1 MSDSPASTEQN
12 RSPDSA
18 ESSPLLP
25 SSDPKDTANAADITA
40 DSMAGASKELNPDS
54 PTAAAAAAEGAL
66 TALEA
71 SGGNNPKDD
80 SIMSLLY
87 SFAKKVVTVGIIYF
101 VGYMGWSVAWLIT
114 PVILSVARESWRKK
128 SDTRR
133 TVAKASALANDKDVI
148 LARLHDLPAWVFFPD
163 VERCEWLNKILKQ
176 VWPNANFYAKNLIKE
191 SIEPNIQ
198 QAMAGYKLNGFK
210 FDRMILGTIPPRIGG
225 VKVYD
230 KNVSRNEIIMDLD
243 LFYAGDCDIS
253 FALSGLRGGIKDFQI
268 HGTVR
273 VIMKPL
279 ISQMP
284 LIGGLQI
291 FFLNNP
297 NIDFNLVGVVDLLDM
312 PGLSDILRKIIV
324 DQVAAIMVLPNKLP
338 IVLSDG
344 VPALS
349 LKMPEPEG
357 VLRIHVVEAKDLMKK
372 DISMLGK
379 GKSDPYAIISVGAQQ
394 FRTQTIDNTVN
405 PKWDYWCEAEV
416 NAILRQE
423 IELNLW
429 DWDPGFPGVQNDD
442 FLGRATVE
450 ISSVTKNGEIDTWL
464 TLEQAKHGL
473 VHLRMTW
480 FRLSSNKADL
490 RTALEETQHL
500 RVTSMS
506 TALLTVF
513 IDSAKNLPQARQQSQ
528 PDPYLVLSVGKK
540 TEQTSVQMR
549 TDAPVWEQGFTFLV
563 GNPDN
568 DTFQLK
574 VIDQKTG
581 NTIGTLTYILS
592 ALMEK
597 KNLEIMSQPF
607 QLQKS
612 GPESKILMSLS
623 LRILKR
629 HQEVEVDGQTGDK
642 SPSSETDSGLT
653 RSSSVRAPSLSQSAS
668 QQATSVEA
676 AATESGLSHQ
686 ASIRKQESRKSNT
699 SAIVDQMLIQEEPF
713 AVSTVNA
720 VLMSTPPR
728 SPNLSDG
735 GTELLRRSPSTT
747 SSAGSAGLG
756 RIQLT
761 TAYSVQRQRLIVI
774 VHKINNIP
782 LKDPNNIP
790 DPYVKLYLLPG
801 RSKESKRKTNVVKDN
816 CDPVFDTTFEYIIS
830 NAELVNSELEVTVCT
845 QKGFFGSPVIGMQK
859 LSLND
864 PEISSGQGIRAWYDL
879 LPESKFE

>member
-1 MSDSPASTEQN
+1 MT
-12 RSPDSA
+12 
-18 ESSPLLP
+18 
-25 SSDPKDTANAADITA
+25 
-40 DSMAGASKELNPDS
+40 GASKELNPEKPS
-54 PTAAAAAAEGAL
+54 PVESEGQG
-66 TALEA
+66 T
-71 SGGNNPKDD
+71 SPKND
-80 SIMSLLY
+80 SIVSLLY

-114 PVILSVARESWRKK
+114 PVILSVARESWRKTN
-128 SDTRR
+128 DTRR
-133 TVAKASALANDKDVI
+133 AVAKASALANDKDVI

-163 VERCEWLNKILKQ
+163 VERCEWLNRILKQ

-324 DQVAAIMVLPNKLP
+324 EQVAAIMVLPNKLP

-405 PKWDYWCEAEV
+405 PKWDYWCEACIDV
-416 NAILRQE
+416 THQTLIGIKLF
-423 IELNLW
+423 
-429 DWDPGFPGVQNDD
+429 DWDRTGDHDP
-442 FLGRATVE
+442 LGRATVE

-480 FRLSSNKADL
+480 FKLSSDKSDL
-490 RTALEETQHL
+490 RSALEETQHL

-540 TEQTSVQMR
+540 NEQTSVQMR

-568 DTFQLK
+568 DTLQLK
-574 VIDQKTG
+574 VLDQKTG
-581 NTIGTLTYILS
+581 STIGSLTYILS

-612 GPESKILMSLS
+612 GPESKLIMSLS
-623 LRILKR
+623 LRVLKR
-629 HQEVEVDGQTGDK
+629 YREEDALQQQQSTDGAGSNETGAQLAHQG
-642 SPSSETDSGLT
+642 
-653 RSSSVRAPSLSQSAS
+653 
-668 QQATSVEA
+668 
-676 AATESGLSHQ
+676 
-686 ASIRKQESRKSNT
+686 SIRKQDSNRKSAT
-699 SAIVDQMLIQEEPF
+699 SALLEQMSIKEEPF
-713 AVSTVNA
+713 VVSTLNTVMMA
-720 VLMSTPPR
+720 TPPR

-761 TAYSVQRQRLIVI
+761 VAYSVQRQRLLVI

-782 LKDPNNIP
+782 LKDPSNIP

-859 LSLND
+859 LFLND
-864 PEISSGQGIRAWYDL
+864 PDISSGQGIKAWYDL

>member
-1 MSDSPASTEQN
+1 MSDTTSGISDTGEI
-12 RSPDSA
+12 
-18 ESSPLLP
+18 P
-25 SSDPKDTANAADITA
+25 SSSFPSSSEDDKLLGETGAANDVVDEMT
-40 DSMAGASKELNPDS
+40 GASKEQNPEKEENAQLQGTTGDNV
-54 PTAAAAAAEGAL
+54 G
-66 TALEA
+66 
-71 SGGNNPKDD
+71 
-80 SIMSLLY
+80 SLLY

-114 PVILSVARESWRKK
+114 PVLLSVAREQWRNKNE
-128 SDTRR
+128 TRR
-133 TVAKASALANDKDVI
+133 NVAKASALASDKEVI
-148 LARLHDLPAWVFFPD
+148 LARLGDLPAWVFFPD
-163 VERCEWLNKILKQ
+163 VERCEWLNRILKQ
-176 VWPNANFYAKNLIKE
+176 VWPNANFFAKNLIKE

-198 QAMAGYKLNGFK
+198 QALAGYKLNGFK

-225 VKVYD
+225 VKVYE

-243 LFYAGDCDIS
+243 LFYAGDCDINFS
-253 FALSGLRGGIKDFQI
+253 LSGLRGGIKDFQI

-284 LIGGLQI
+284 LVGGLQI

-324 DQVAAIMVLPNKLP
+324 EQVAAIMVLPNKLP
-338 IVLSDG
+338 IILNDG

-372 DISMLGK
+372 DISVLGK
-379 GKSDPYAIISVGAQQ
+379 GKSDPYAIVSVGAQQ

-416 NAILRQE
+416 NATLGQE

-442 FLGRATVE
+442 YLGRATVE

-473 VHLRMTW
+473 VHLRLTW
-480 FRLSSNKADL
+480 FRLSADKNDLKA
-490 RTALEETQHL
+490 ALEETQLL

-568 DTFQLK
+568 DTLQLK
-574 VIDQKTG
+574 VVDQKTG
-581 NTIGTLTYILS
+581 NTLGSLVYILS

-597 KNLEIMSQPF
+597 KNLELMSQPF

-612 GPESKILMSLS
+612 GPETKIIMSLS
-623 LRILKR
+623 LRVLKR
-629 HQEVEVDGQTGDK
+629 SRDSVDDATSDKTSTSEGYGGD
-642 SPSSETDSGLT
+642 STLS
-653 RSSSVRAPSLSQSAS
+653 RSSSIRAAPSPPAADSTTSEQVVAS
-668 QQATSVEA
+668 
-676 AATESGLSHQ
+676 
-686 ASIRKQESRKSNT
+686 SIKRQESRKSTT
-699 SAIVDQMLIQEEPF
+699 SGITDQMTIQEEPF
-713 AVSTVNA
+713 VVSTLNTVMMA
-720 VLMSTPPR
+720 TPPR
-728 SPNLSDG
+728 SPNLSENG
-735 GTELLRRSPSTT
+735 SELLRRSPSTT

-761 TAYSVQRQRLIVI
+761 IAFSVQRQRLLVI
-774 VHKINNIP
+774 VHKISNIP
-782 LKDPNNIP
+782 QKDPSNIP

-816 CDPVFDTTFEYIIS
+816 CDPVFDATFEYIIS

-859 LSLND
+859 LILSD
-864 PEISSGQGIRAWYDL
+864 PDIATAQGVKAWYDL

>member
-1 MSDSPASTEQN
+1 MSDTTSGISDAGEF
-12 RSPDSA
+12 
-18 ESSPLLP
+18 P
-25 SSDPKDTANAADITA
+25 SSSSSSIPATSSEDDRLLGETGAANVAVDEMT
-40 DSMAGASKELNPDS
+40 GASKEQNPEKVENAQLQSTGDNV
-54 PTAAAAAAEGAL
+54 G
-66 TALEA
+66 
-71 SGGNNPKDD
+71 
-80 SIMSLLY
+80 SLLY

-114 PVILSVARESWRKK
+114 PVILSVAREQWRSKNE
-128 SDTRR
+128 TRR
-133 TVAKASALANDKDVI
+133 NVAKASAMASDKEVI
-148 LARLHDLPAWVFFPD
+148 LARLGDLPAWVFFPD

-176 VWPNANFYAKNLIKE
+176 VWPNANFFAKNLIKE

-198 QAMAGYKLNGFK
+198 QALAGYKLNGFK

-225 VKVYD
+225 VKVYE

-243 LFYAGDCDIS
+243 LFYAGDCDINFS
-253 FALSGLRGGIKDFQI
+253 LSGLRGGIKDFQI

-284 LIGGLQI
+284 LVGGLQI

-324 DQVAAIMVLPNKLP
+324 EQVAAIMVLPNKLP
-338 IVLSDG
+338 IILNDG

-372 DISMLGK
+372 DISVLGK
-379 GKSDPYAIISVGAQQ
+379 GKSDPYAIVSVGAQQ

-405 PKWDYWCEAEV
+405 PKWDYWCEAFIHAESGQQLQIV
-416 NAILRQE
+416 LNDKDAGGDD
-423 IELNLW
+423 EL
-429 DWDPGFPGVQNDD
+429 
-442 FLGRATVE
+442 LGRATVE

-473 VHLRMTW
+473 VHLRLTW
-480 FRLSSNKADL
+480 FRLSADKNDLKA
-490 RTALEETQHL
+490 ALEETQLL

-568 DTFQLK
+568 DTLQLK

-581 NTIGTLTYILS
+581 NTLGTLIYILS
-592 ALMEK
+592 GLMEK
-597 KNLEIMSQPF
+597 KNLELMSQPF

-612 GPESKILMSLS
+612 GPETKIVMSLS
-623 LRILKR
+623 LRVLKR
-629 HQEVEVDGQTGDK
+629 SRDTVDDVTSDKTSTSEGYGGD
-642 SPSSETDSGLT
+642 STLS
-653 RSSSVRAPSLSQSAS
+653 RSSSIRSAPAPVADSATLE
-668 QQATSVEA
+668 QAVATS
-676 AATESGLSHQ
+676 
-686 ASIRKQESRKSNT
+686 IKRQESRKST
-699 SAIVDQMLIQEEPF
+699 ASGITDQMTIHEEPF
-713 AVSTVNA
+713 VVSTLNTVMMA
-720 VLMSTPPR
+720 TPPR
-728 SPNLSDG
+728 SPNLSENG
-735 GTELLRRSPSTT
+735 SELLRRSPSTT

-761 TAYSVQRQRLIVI
+761 IAFSVQRQRLLVI
-774 VHKINNIP
+774 VHKISNIP
-782 LKDPNNIP
+782 QKDPSNIP

-801 RSKESKRKTNVVKDN
+801 RSKDSKRKTNVVKDN
-816 CDPVFDTTFEYIIS
+816 CDPVFDATFEYIIS

-859 LSLND
+859 LTLSD
-864 PEISSGQGIRAWYDL
+864 PDIATAQGVKAWYDL

>member
-1 MSDSPASTEQN
+1 MSDSPADQHQG
-12 RSPDSA
+12 
-18 ESSPLLP
+18 
-25 SSDPKDTANAADITA
+25 A
-40 DSMAGASKELNPDS
+40 DSPASSEVDSLLEPQPNEATIMAGASKELS
-54 PTAAAAAAEGAL
+54 PEKQSVPPESSEVAKT
-66 TALEA
+66 
-71 SGGNNPKDD
+71 KDD
-80 SIMSLLY
+80 SIMTLLY

-114 PVILSVARESWRKK
+114 PVILSVARESWRKTN
-128 SDTRR
+128 DTRR
-133 TVAKASALANDKDVI
+133 SVAKASALANDKDVI

-163 VERCEWLNKILKQ
+163 VERCEWLNRILKQ
-176 VWPNANFYAKNLIKE
+176 VWPNANFYAKILIKE

-198 QAMAGYKLNGFK
+198 QALAGYKLNGFK

-324 DQVAAIMVLPNKLP
+324 EQVAAIMVLPNKLP

-405 PKWDYWCEAEV
+405 PKWDYWCEAFIHAESGQTLQV
-416 NAILRQE
+416 VINDEDAGE
-423 IELNLW
+423 DEL
-429 DWDPGFPGVQNDD
+429 
-442 FLGRATVE
+442 LGRATVE

-480 FRLSSNKADL
+480 FKLSSEKADL
-490 RTALEETQHL
+490 RQALEETQHL

-540 TEQTSVQMR
+540 NEQTSVQMR

-568 DTFQLK
+568 DTLQLK

-581 NTIGTLTYILS
+581 NTIGSLTYILS

-612 GPESKILMSLS
+612 GPETKIIMSLS
-623 LRILKR
+623 LRVLKR
-629 HQEVEVDGQTGDK
+629 YREQDAVVTTPDK
-642 SPSSETDSGLT
+642 GPASEADSVLSRTSSIRTSTSHG
-653 RSSSVRAPSLSQSAS
+653 SQSAAGL
-668 QQATSVEA
+668 QQQQQQQQSTIDSSAAEA
-676 AATESGLSHQ
+676 AALSHQ
-686 ASIRKQESRKSNT
+686 GSIRKQDSRKSTT
-699 SAIVDQMLIQEEPF
+699 SAIMEQMSIQEEPF
-713 AVSTVNA
+713 VVSTLNTVMMA
-720 VLMSTPPR
+720 TPPR

-747 SSAGSAGLG
+747 SSSGSAGLG
-756 RIQLT
+756 RIQMT
-761 TAYSVQRQRLIVI
+761 VAYSVQRQRLLVI

-845 QKGFFGSPVIGMQK
+845 QKGFFGSPQK
-859 LSLND
+859 LSLSD
-864 PEISSGQGIRAWYDL
+864 PDISSGQGIRAWYDL

>member
-1 MSDSPASTEQN
+1 
-12 RSPDSA
+12 
-18 ESSPLLP
+18 
-25 SSDPKDTANAADITA
+25 
-40 DSMAGASKELNPDS
+40 MAGASKEQS
-54 PTAAAAAAEGAL
+54 
-66 TALEA
+66 LEKVELEKA
-71 SGGNNPKDD
+71 PPSTDHD
-80 SIMSLLY
+80 SIVSMLY
-87 SFAKKVVTVGIIYF
+87 SFTKKVVTVGIIYC

-114 PVILSVARESWRKK
+114 PVILSVARDQWRKK
-128 SDTRR
+128 NETRR
-133 TVAKASALANDKDVI
+133 NVAKASALASDKDVI
-148 LARLHDLPAWVFFPD
+148 LARLGDLPAWVFFPD
-163 VERCEWLNKILKQ
+163 VERCEWLNRILKQ
-176 VWPNANFYAKNLIKE
+176 VWPNANFYAKGLIKD

-198 QAMAGYKLNGFK
+198 QALAGYKLNGFK

-243 LFYAGDCDIS
+243 LFYAGDCDINFS
-253 FALSGLRGGIKDFQI
+253 LSGLRGGIKDFQI

-297 NIDFNLVGVVDLLDM
+297 HIDFNLVGVVDLLDM

-324 DQVAAIMVLPNKLP
+324 EQVAAIMVLPNKLP
-338 IVLSDG
+338 IILNDG
-344 VPALS
+344 VPALT

-372 DISMLGK
+372 DIGVLGK

-416 NAILRQE
+416 NATIGQE
-423 IELNLW
+423 IEFNLW

-480 FRLSSNKADL
+480 FALSTDRNALKA
-490 RTALEETQHL
+490 ALEETQQL

-540 TEQTSVQMR
+540 TEQTTPQMR

-563 GNPDN
+563 NNPDN
-568 DTFQLK
+568 DTLQLK
-574 VIDQKTG
+574 IVDQKTG
-581 NTIGTLTYILS
+581 SSLGTLTYILS
-592 ALMEK
+592 ALLGKPNME
-597 KNLEIMSQPF
+597 LMSQPF
-607 QLQKS
+607 QLLKS

-629 HQEVEVDGQTGDK
+629 SSDK
-642 SPSSETDSGLT
+642 LDDAVSDKTSASEGYGGNSSLS
-653 RSSSVRAPSLSQSAS
+653 RSSSVRTAPTVVPDSTTTDSNASAS
-668 QQATSVEA
+668 
-676 AATESGLSHQ
+676 LK
-686 ASIRKQESRKSNT
+686 KQESRISG
-699 SAIVDQMLIQEEPF
+699 IIDQMSVQDEPF
-713 AVSTVNA
+713 FVSTLNTVMMA
-720 VLMSTPPR
+720 TPPR
-728 SPNLSDG
+728 SPNLSENG
-735 GTELLRRSPSTT
+735 NELLRRSPSTT

-761 TAYSVQRQRLIVI
+761 IAYSVQRQRLLVI
-774 VHKINNIP
+774 IHKINHIP
-782 LKDPNNIP
+782 LKDPSNIP

-801 RSKESKRKTNVVKDN
+801 RTKESKRKTNVVKDN
-816 CDPVFDTTFEYIIS
+816 CDPVFDATFEYIIS
-830 NAELVNSELEVTVCT
+830 NAELVNSELEITVCT

-859 LSLND
+859 IALSD
-864 PEISSGQGIRAWYDL
+864 PDISSSHGLKTWYDL

>member
-1 MSDSPASTEQN
+1 
-12 RSPDSA
+12 
-18 ESSPLLP
+18 
-25 SSDPKDTANAADITA
+25 
-40 DSMAGASKELNPDS
+40 MAGASKELKADTQAS
-54 PTAAAAAAEGAL
+54 DDASSL
-66 TALEA
+66 T
-71 SGGNNPKDD
+71 PKTKDD

-101 VGYMGWSVAWLIT
+101 VGYMGWSVAWLVT
-114 PVILSVARESWRKK
+114 PVILSVARESWRKTN
-128 SDTRR
+128 DTRR
-133 TVAKASALANDKDVI
+133 SVAKASAMANDKDVI

-163 VERCEWLNKILKQ
+163 IERCEWLNKILKQ

-284 LIGGLQI
+284 LVGGLQI

-324 DQVAAIMVLPNKLP
+324 EQVAAIMVLPNKLP

-405 PKWDYWCEAEV
+405 PKWDYWCEAFIHAESGQTLQV
-416 NAILRQE
+416 VINDEDAGE
-423 IELNLW
+423 DEL
-429 DWDPGFPGVQNDD
+429 
-442 FLGRATVE
+442 LGRATVE

-464 TLEQAKHGL
+464 TLEQAKHGM

-480 FRLSSNKADL
+480 FKLSSNKSDL
-490 RTALEETQHL
+490 RSALEETQHL

-528 PDPYLVLSVGKK
+528 PDPYLVLAVGKK

-568 DTFQLK
+568 DTLQLK

-581 NTIGTLTYILS
+581 NTIGTLIYILS

-612 GPESKILMSLS
+612 GAESKILMSLS

-629 HQEVEVDGQTGDK
+629 YQELEVEPTPEKGSRTEGDAV
-642 SPSSETDSGLT
+642 LT
-653 RSSSVRAPSLSQSAS
+653 RSSSVRAPSLSQSSS

-676 AATESGLSHQ
+676 TTPEGLAHQ
-686 ASIRKQESRKSNT
+686 GSIRKQDSRKSTT
-699 SAIVDQMLIQEEPF
+699 SAILDQMSVHQEEPF
-713 AVSTVNA
+713 VVSTLNTVMMA
-720 VLMSTPPR
+720 TPPR

-761 TAYSVQRQRLIVI
+761 VSYSVQRQRLLVI

-782 LKDPNNIP
+782 LKDPSNIP

-801 RSKESKRKTNVVKDN
+801 RTKESKRKTNVVKDN
-816 CDPVFDTTFEYIIS
+816 CDPVFDATFEYIIS
-830 NAELVNSELEVTVCT
+830 NAELVNSELEITVCT

-859 LSLND
+859 LTLND
-864 PEISSGQGIRAWYDL
+864 LEIASGQGVRAWYDL

>member
-1 MSDSPASTEQN
+1 MIIFKLLRISIVGFNASLDSDLASTSSDIGGSTVAAVPPSESDNLLDDAN
-12 RSPDSA
+12 RSSNSA
-18 ESSPLLP
+18 E
-25 SSDPKDTANAADITA
+25 
-40 DSMAGASKELNPDS
+40 MAGASKEQS
-54 PTAAAAAAEGAL
+54 
-66 TALEA
+66 LEKVELEKA
-71 SGGNNPKDD
+71 PPSTDHD
-80 SIMSLLY
+80 SIVSMLY
-87 SFAKKVVTVGIIYF
+87 SFTKKVVTVGIIYC

-114 PVILSVARESWRKK
+114 PVILSVARDQWRKK
-128 SDTRR
+128 NETRR
-133 TVAKASALANDKDVI
+133 NVAKASALASDKDVI
-148 LARLHDLPAWVFFPD
+148 LARLGDLPAWVFFPD
-163 VERCEWLNKILKQ
+163 VERCEWLNRILKQ
-176 VWPNANFYAKNLIKE
+176 VWPNANFYAKGLIKD

-198 QAMAGYKLNGFK
+198 QALAGYKLNGFK

-243 LFYAGDCDIS
+243 LFYAGDCDINFS
-253 FALSGLRGGIKDFQI
+253 LSGLRGGIKDFQI

-297 NIDFNLVGVVDLLDM
+297 HIDFNLVGVVDLLDM

-324 DQVAAIMVLPNKLP
+324 EQVAAIMVLPNKLP
-338 IVLSDG
+338 IILNDG
-344 VPALS
+344 VPALT

-372 DISMLGK
+372 DIGVLGK

-405 PKWDYWCEAEV
+405 PKWDYWCEAFIYAESGQQMQIV
-416 NAILRQE
+416 LNDKDAGDD
-423 IELNLW
+423 EL
-429 DWDPGFPGVQNDD
+429 
-442 FLGRATVE
+442 LGRATVE

-480 FRLSSNKADL
+480 FALSTDRNALKA
-490 RTALEETQHL
+490 ALEETQQL

-540 TEQTSVQMR
+540 TEQTTPQMR

-563 GNPDN
+563 NNPDN
-568 DTFQLK
+568 DTLQLK
-574 VIDQKTG
+574 IVDQKTG
-581 NTIGTLTYILS
+581 SSLGTLTYILS
-592 ALMEK
+592 ALLGKPNME
-597 KNLEIMSQPF
+597 LMSQPF
-607 QLQKS
+607 QLLKS

-629 HQEVEVDGQTGDK
+629 SSDK
-642 SPSSETDSGLT
+642 LDDAVSDKTSASEGYGGNSSLS
-653 RSSSVRAPSLSQSAS
+653 RSSSVRTAPTVVPDSTTTDSNASAS
-668 QQATSVEA
+668 
-676 AATESGLSHQ
+676 LK
-686 ASIRKQESRKSNT
+686 KQESRISG
-699 SAIVDQMLIQEEPF
+699 IIDQMSVQDEPF
-713 AVSTVNA
+713 FVSTLNTVMMA
-720 VLMSTPPR
+720 TPPR
-728 SPNLSDG
+728 SPNLSENG
-735 GTELLRRSPSTT
+735 NELLRRSPSTT

-761 TAYSVQRQRLIVI
+761 IAYSVQRQRLLVI
-774 VHKINNIP
+774 IHKINHIP
-782 LKDPNNIP
+782 LKDPSNIP

-801 RSKESKRKTNVVKDN
+801 RTKESKRKTNVVKDN
-816 CDPVFDTTFEYIIS
+816 CDPVFDATFEYIIS
-830 NAELVNSELEVTVCT
+830 NAELVNSELEITVCT

-859 LSLND
+859 IALSD
-864 PEISSGQGIRAWYDL
+864 PDISSSHGLKTWYDL

>member
-1 MSDSPASTEQN
+1 MT
-12 RSPDSA
+12 
-18 ESSPLLP
+18 
-25 SSDPKDTANAADITA
+25 
-40 DSMAGASKELNPDS
+40 GASKELSPEKQSAPPD
-54 PTAAAAAAEGAL
+54 
-66 TALEA
+66 A
-71 SGGNNPKDD
+71 SEVAKTKDD

-114 PVILSVARESWRKK
+114 PVILSVARESWRKTN
-128 SDTRR
+128 DTRR
-133 TVAKASALANDKDVI
+133 SVAKASALANDKDVI

-198 QAMAGYKLNGFK
+198 QAMAAYKLNGFK

-324 DQVAAIMVLPNKLP
+324 EQVAAIMVLPNKLP

-372 DISMLGK
+372 DISVLGK

-405 PKWDYWCEAEV
+405 PKWDYWCEACV
-416 NAILRQE
+416 DVTHQTLIGIKLF
-423 IELNLW
+423 
-429 DWDPGFPGVQNDD
+429 DWDRTGDHDP
-442 FLGRATVE
+442 LGRATVE

-480 FRLSSNKADL
+480 FKLSSDKADL
-490 RTALEETQHL
+490 KQALGETQHL

-540 TEQTSVQMR
+540 NEQTSVQMR

-568 DTFQLK
+568 DTLQLK

-581 NTIGTLTYILS
+581 NTIGMLTYILS

-612 GPESKILMSLS
+612 GPESKIVMSLS

-629 HQEVEVDGQTGDK
+629 YREQDAVATTPDK
-642 SPSSETDSGLT
+642 APSSEADS
-653 RSSSVRAPSLSQSAS
+653 VLSP
-668 QQATSVEA
+668 EA
-676 AATESGLSHQ
+676 AALSHQ
-686 ASIRKQESRKSNT
+686 GSIRKQDSRKSTT
-699 SAIVDQMLIQEEPF
+699 SAIMEQMSIQEEPF
-713 AVSTVNA
+713 VVSTLNTVMMA
-720 VLMSTPPR
+720 TPPR

-761 TAYSVQRQRLIVI
+761 VAFNVQRQRLLVI

-782 LKDPNNIP
+782 LKDPSNIP

-864 PEISSGQGIRAWYDL
+864 PDISSGPGIKAWYDL

>member
-1 MSDSPASTEQN
+1 DSPTE
-12 RSPDSA
+12 PI
-18 ESSPLLP
+18 P
-25 SSDPKDTANAADITA
+25 SSSSVDPAPADSEVDSLLSPA
-40 DSMAGASKELNPDS
+40 DSEASGSMAGASKELSPDKEAT
-54 PTAAAAAAEGAL
+54 PP
-66 TALEA
+66 EA
-71 SGGNNPKDD
+71 SEVAKTKDD

-114 PVILSVARESWRKK
+114 PVILSVARESWRKTN
-128 SDTRR
+128 DTRR
-133 TVAKASALANDKDVI
+133 SVAKASALANDKEVI

-163 VERCEWLNKILKQ
+163 VERCEWLNRILKQ

-324 DQVAAIMVLPNKLP
+324 EQVAAIMVLPNKLP

-372 DISMLGK
+372 DISVLGK

-405 PKWDYWCEAEV
+405 PKWDYWCEAFIHAESGQTLQV
-416 NAILRQE
+416 VINDEDAGE
-423 IELNLW
+423 DEL
-429 DWDPGFPGVQNDD
+429 
-442 FLGRATVE
+442 LGRATVE

-480 FRLSSNKADL
+480 FKLSSDKSDL
-490 RTALEETQHL
+490 KLALEETQHL

-540 TEQTSVQMR
+540 NEQTSVQMR

-568 DTFQLK
+568 DTLQLK

-612 GPESKILMSLS
+612 GPESKLIMSLS
-623 LRILKR
+623 LRVLKR
-629 HQEVEVDGQTGDK
+629 YREEDAVATTPDK
-642 SPSSETDSGLT
+642 APPSEADSVLSRT
-653 RSSSVRAPSLSQSAS
+653 SSIRTSASHGSQSTGGA
-668 QQATSVEA
+668 QHPA
-676 AATESGLSHQ
+676 AGDANAAEMAALSHQ
-686 ASIRKQESRKSNT
+686 GSIRKQQQDARKSTT
-699 SAIVDQMLIQEEPF
+699 SAIMEQMSIQEEPF
-713 AVSTVNA
+713 VVSTLNTVMMA
-720 VLMSTPPR
+720 TPPR

-761 TAYSVQRQRLIVI
+761 VAFSVQRQRLLVI
-774 VHKINNIP
+774 VHKISNIP
-782 LKDPNNIP
+782 LKDPSNIP

-859 LSLND
+859 LTLND
-864 PEISSGQGIRAWYDL
+864 PDIASGQGIKAWYDL

>member
-405 PKWDYWCEAEV
+405 PKWDYWCEACV
-416 NAILRQE
+416 DVTHQTLIGIKLF
-423 IELNLW
+423 
-429 DWDPGFPGVQNDD
+429 DWDRTGDHDP
-442 FLGRATVE
+442 LGRATVE

>member
-1 MSDSPASTEQN
+1 MMSDSTTDQN
-12 RSPDSA
+12 RSS
-18 ESSPLLP
+18 ETEPLLDTVAA
-25 SSDPKDTANAADITA
+25 SDDTSTVVADQTLA
-40 DSMAGASKELNPDS
+40 TGDEQEDSMAGASKELK
-54 PTAAAAAAEGAL
+54 EGTQAGDDASSL
-66 TALEA
+66 TAKT
-71 SGGNNPKDD
+71 KDD

-101 VGYMGWSVAWLIT
+101 VGYMGWSVAWLVT
-114 PVILSVARESWRKK
+114 PVILSVARESWRKTN
-128 SDTRR
+128 DTRR
-133 TVAKASALANDKDVI
+133 SVAKASAMANDKDVI

-163 VERCEWLNKILKQ
+163 IERCEWLNKILKQ

-284 LIGGLQI
+284 LVGGLQI

-324 DQVAAIMVLPNKLP
+324 EQVAAIMVLPNKLP

-405 PKWDYWCEAEV
+405 PKWDYWCEAFIHAESGQTLQV
-416 NAILRQE
+416 VINDEDAGE
-423 IELNLW
+423 DEL
-429 DWDPGFPGVQNDD
+429 
-442 FLGRATVE
+442 LGRATVE

-464 TLEQAKHGL
+464 TLEQAKHGM

-480 FRLSSNKADL
+480 FKLSSSKSDL
-490 RTALEETQHL
+490 RSALEETQHL

-528 PDPYLVLSVGKK
+528 PDPYMILAVGKK

-568 DTFQLK
+568 DTLQLK

-581 NTIGTLTYILS
+581 NTIGTLIYILS

-612 GPESKILMSLS
+612 GAESKILMSLS

-629 HQEVEVDGQTGDK
+629 HQELEAEPTPEKGSRTEGDAV
-642 SPSSETDSGLT
+642 LT
-653 RSSSVRAPSLSQSAS
+653 RSSSVRAPSLSQSSS

-676 AATESGLSHQ
+676 TTPEGLAHQ
-686 ASIRKQESRKSNT
+686 GSIRKQDSRKSTT
-699 SAIVDQMLIQEEPF
+699 SAILDQMSVHQEEPF
-713 AVSTVNA
+713 VVSTLNTVMMA
-720 VLMSTPPR
+720 TPPR

-761 TAYSVQRQRLIVI
+761 VSYSVQRQRLLVI

-790 DPYVKLYLLPG
+790 DPYVKVYLLPG
-801 RSKESKRKTNVVKDN
+801 RTKESKRKTNVVKDN
-816 CDPVFDTTFEYIIS
+816 CDPVFDATFEYIIS
-830 NAELVNSELEVTVCT
+830 NAELVNSELEITVCT

-859 LSLND
+859 MTLND
-864 PEISSGQGIRAWYDL
+864 PEIASGQGVRAWYDL

>member
-1 MSDSPASTEQN
+1 MT
-12 RSPDSA
+12 
-18 ESSPLLP
+18 
-25 SSDPKDTANAADITA
+25 
-40 DSMAGASKELNPDS
+40 GASKEQNPEKVE
-54 PTAAAAAAEGAL
+54 AENTPIHSTG
-66 TALEA
+66 
-71 SGGNNPKDD
+71 DD
-80 SIMSLLY
+80 ISSLVY

-114 PVILSVARESWRKK
+114 PVILSVAREQWRTKNE
-128 SDTRR
+128 TRR
-133 TVAKASALANDKDVI
+133 NVAKASALANDKEVI
-148 LARLHDLPAWVFFPD
+148 LARLGDLPAWVFFPD

-176 VWPNANFYAKNLIKE
+176 VWPNANFFAKNLIKE

-198 QAMAGYKLNGFK
+198 QALAGYKLNGFK

-225 VKVYD
+225 VKVYE
-230 KNVSRNEIIMDLD
+230 KNVARNEIIMDLD
-243 LFYAGDCDIS
+243 LFYAGDCDINFS
-253 FALSGLRGGIKDFQI
+253 LSGLRGGIKDFQI

-284 LIGGLQI
+284 LVGGLQI

-324 DQVAAIMVLPNKLP
+324 EQVAAIMVLPNKLP
-338 IVLSDG
+338 IILNDG

-372 DISMLGK
+372 DISVLGK
-379 GKSDPYAIISVGAQQ
+379 GKSDPYAIVSVGAQQ

-416 NAILRQE
+416 NATLGQE

-442 FLGRATVE
+442 YLGRATVE

-473 VHLRMTW
+473 VHLRLTW
-480 FRLSSNKADL
+480 FTLSADKNDLKA
-490 RTALEETQHL
+490 ALEETQLL

-528 PDPYLVLSVGKK
+528 PDPYMILSVGKK
-540 TEQTSVQMR
+540 TEQTSIQMR

-568 DTFQLK
+568 DTLQLK
-574 VIDQKTG
+574 VVDQKTG
-581 NTIGTLTYILS
+581 NTLGTLMFILS
-592 ALMEK
+592 TLMEK
-597 KNLEIMSQPF
+597 KNLELMSQPF

-612 GPESKILMSLS
+612 GPETKIIMSLS

-629 HQEVEVDGQTGDK
+629 ASDVVDDAVSDK
-642 SPSSETDSGLT
+642 TSTSEGYGGESTLS
-653 RSSSVRAPSLSQSAS
+653 RSSSIRTAPATVAESTTSEPVVAS
-668 QQATSVEA
+668 
-676 AATESGLSHQ
+676 
-686 ASIRKQESRKSNT
+686 SIKKQESRKST
-699 SAIVDQMLIQEEPF
+699 SSGIVDQMSIQEEPF
-713 AVSTVNA
+713 VMSTLNTVMMA
-720 VLMSTPPR
+720 TPPR
-728 SPNLSDG
+728 SPNLSEN

-747 SSAGSAGLG
+747 SSVGSSGLG

-761 TAYSVQRQRLIVI
+761 VAFSVQRQRLLVI
-774 VHKINNIP
+774 IHKISNIP
-782 LKDPNNIP
+782 QKDPTNIP

-816 CDPVFDTTFEYIIS
+816 CDPVFDATFEYVIS
-830 NAELVNSELEVTVCT
+830 NAELISSELEITVCT

-859 LSLND
+859 LTLND
-864 PEISSGQGIRAWYDL
+864 PDIVSPQGVKAWYDL

>member
-1 MSDSPASTEQN
+1 MSDLASSSSDIGGSSVAAVPPSESDNLLNDAN
-12 RSPDSA
+12 RSNNSV
-18 ESSPLLP
+18 E
-25 SSDPKDTANAADITA
+25 
-40 DSMAGASKELNPDS
+40 MAGASKEQSLEKAELENASSSTDHDS
-54 PTAAAAAAEGAL
+54 VV
-66 TALEA
+66 
-71 SGGNNPKDD
+71 
-80 SIMSLLY
+80 SLLY
-87 SFAKKVVTVGIIYF
+87 SFAKKVVTVGIIYC

-114 PVILSVARESWRKK
+114 PVILSVARDQWRRKNEI
-128 SDTRR
+128 RR
-133 TVAKASALANDKDVI
+133 NVAKASALASDKDVI
-148 LARLHDLPAWVFFPD
+148 LARLGDLPAWVFFPD
-163 VERCEWLNKILKQ
+163 VERCEWLNRILKQ
-176 VWPNANFYAKNLIKE
+176 VWPNANFFAKNLIKD

-198 QAMAGYKLNGFK
+198 QALSGYKLNGFK

-243 LFYAGDCDIS
+243 LFYAGDCDINFS
-253 FALSGLRGGIKDFQI
+253 LSGLRGGIKDFQI

-297 NIDFNLVGVVDLLDM
+297 YIDFNLVGVVDLLDM

-324 DQVAAIMVLPNKLP
+324 EQVAAIMVLPNKLP
-338 IVLSDG
+338 IILNEG
-344 VPALS
+344 VPAVS

-372 DISMLGK
+372 DIGVLGK

-405 PKWDYWCEAEV
+405 PKWDYWCEAFIHAESGQQMQIV
-416 NAILRQE
+416 LNDKDAGDD
-423 IELNLW
+423 EL
-429 DWDPGFPGVQNDD
+429 
-442 FLGRATVE
+442 LGRATVE

-480 FRLSSNKADL
+480 FALSADKNDLKA
-490 RTALEETQHL
+490 AMEETQLL

-506 TALLTVF
+506 SALLTVF
-513 IDSAKNLPQARQQSQ
+513 VDSAKNLPQARQQSQ
-528 PDPYLVLSVGKK
+528 PDPYLILSVGKK
-540 TEQTSVQMR
+540 TEQTTPQMR

-563 GNPDN
+563 NNPDN
-568 DTFQLK
+568 DTLQLK
-574 VIDQKTG
+574 IVDQKTG
-581 NTIGTLTYILS
+581 NSLGTLTYILS
-592 ALMEK
+592 ALMAK
-597 KNLEIMSQPF
+597 PNLELMSQPF
-607 QLQKS
+607 QLLKS

-629 HQEVEVDGQTGDK
+629 SRDTPNDAVSDKTSASEGYGGD
-642 SPSSETDSGLT
+642 SSLS
-653 RSSSVRAPSLSQSAS
+653 RSSSVRAAPTVVADST
-668 QQATSVEA
+668 TSEPAV
-676 AATESGLSHQ
+676 SS
-686 ASIRKQESRKSNT
+686 SVKRQESRKST
-699 SAIVDQMLIQEEPF
+699 SSGIIDQMSVQDEPF
-713 AVSTVNA
+713 FVSTLNTVMMA
-720 VLMSTPPR
+720 TPPR
-728 SPNLSDG
+728 SPNLSENG
-735 GTELLRRSPSTT
+735 NELLRRSPSTT

-761 TAYSVQRQRLIVI
+761 IAYSIQRQRMLVI
-774 VHKINNIP
+774 IHKINNIP
-782 LKDPNNIP
+782 LKDPSNIP

-801 RSKESKRKTNVVKDN
+801 RTKESKRKTNVVKDN
-816 CDPVFDTTFEYIIS
+816 CDPVFDATFEYIIS
-830 NAELVNSELEVTVCT
+830 NAELVNSELEITVCT

-859 LSLND
+859 IALND
-864 PEISSGQGIRAWYDL
+864 SEISSSHGLKAWYDL

>member
-1 MSDSPASTEQN
+1 MSDLITGPGADTAGSSGDSVSYSESDNLLNDVNPGDN
-12 RSPDSA
+12 SA
-18 ESSPLLP
+18 E
-25 SSDPKDTANAADITA
+25 
-40 DSMAGASKELNPDS
+40 MAGASKEQTPEKAEIEK
-54 PTAAAAAAEGAL
+54 AAA
-66 TALEA
+66 
-71 SGGNNPKDD
+71 SD
-80 SIMSLLY
+80 SIGSLLY

-114 PVILSVARESWRKK
+114 PVILSVARDQWRTKTE
-128 SDTRR
+128 TRR
-133 TVAKASALANDKDVI
+133 NVAKASALANEKEVI
-148 LARLHDLPAWVFFPD
+148 LARLGDLPAWVFFPD
-163 VERCEWLNKILKQ
+163 VERCEWLNRVLKQ
-176 VWPNANFYAKNLIKE
+176 VWPNANFFAKNLIKE

-198 QAMAGYKLNGFK
+198 QALAGYKLNGFK

-243 LFYAGDCDIS
+243 LFYAGDCDINFS
-253 FALSGLRGGIKDFQI
+253 LSGLRGGIKDFQI

-284 LIGGLQI
+284 LVGGLQI

-324 DQVAAIMVLPNKLP
+324 EQVAAIMVLPNKLP
-338 IVLSDG
+338 IILNDS

-372 DISMLGK
+372 DIGVLGK
-379 GKSDPYAIISVGAQQ
+379 GKSDPYAIVSVGAQQ

-416 NAILRQE
+416 NATLGQE
-423 IELNLW
+423 IVLNLW
-429 DWDPGFPGVQNDD
+429 DWDPGLSGVQNDD
-442 FLGRATVE
+442 YLGRATVE

-473 VHLRMTW
+473 VHLRLTW
-480 FRLSSNKADL
+480 FALSAEKADL
-490 RTALEETQHL
+490 KAALDETQLL

-528 PDPYLVLSVGKK
+528 PDPYLILSVGKK
-540 TEQTSVQMR
+540 SEQTTPQMR

-568 DTFQLK
+568 DTLQLK
-574 VIDQKTG
+574 LIDQKTG
-581 NTIGTLTYILS
+581 NSLGTLIYLLS
-592 ALMEK
+592 ALMDK
-597 KNLEIMSQPF
+597 PNLEVMSQPF

-612 GPESKILMSLS
+612 GPESKIIMSLS

-629 HQEVEVDGQTGDK
+629 YRCDTPTTEAVSDK
-642 SPSSETDSGLT
+642 TPSSEGYGGDS
-653 RSSSVRAPSLSQSAS
+653 SLSRSNSIRTAPAVVADS
-668 QQATSVEA
+668 TTSEPVV
-676 AATESGLSHQ
+676 SS
-686 ASIRKQESRKSNT
+686 SIRKQESRKSA
-699 SAIVDQMLIQEEPF
+699 SSGIVDQMSIQEEPF
-713 AVSTVNA
+713 IISTLNTVMMA
-720 VLMSTPPR
+720 TPPR
-728 SPNLSDG
+728 SPNLSENG
-735 GTELLRRSPSTT
+735 NELLRRSPSTT

-756 RIQLT
+756 RIHLT
-761 TAYSVQRQRLIVI
+761 IAFSVQRQRLLVI
-774 VHKINNIP
+774 IHKINNIP
-782 LKDPNNIP
+782 LKDPSNIP

-801 RSKESKRKTNVVKDN
+801 RTKESKRKTNVVKDN
-816 CDPVFDTTFEYIIS
+816 CDPVFDATFDYVIS

-859 LSLND
+859 IALSD
-864 PEISSGQGIRAWYDL
+864 PEISSSQGMKAWYDL

>member
-1 MSDSPASTEQN
+1 MSDTTSGISDAGEYSNSSIPASEV
-12 RSPDSA
+12 DS
-18 ESSPLLP
+18 LLGETG
-25 SSDPKDTANAADITA
+25 STNNVEMT
-40 DSMAGASKELNPDS
+40 GASKEQNPEKVE
-54 PTAAAAAAEGAL
+54 AENTPIHSTG
-66 TALEA
+66 
-71 SGGNNPKDD
+71 DD
-80 SIMSLLY
+80 ISSLVY

-114 PVILSVARESWRKK
+114 PVILSVAREQWRTKNE
-128 SDTRR
+128 TRR
-133 TVAKASALANDKDVI
+133 NVAKASALANDKEVI
-148 LARLHDLPAWVFFPD
+148 LARLGDLPAWVFFPD

-176 VWPNANFYAKNLIKE
+176 VWPNANFFAKNLIKE

-198 QAMAGYKLNGFK
+198 QALAGYKLNGFK

-225 VKVYD
+225 VKVYE
-230 KNVSRNEIIMDLD
+230 KNVARNEIIMDLD
-243 LFYAGDCDIS
+243 LFYAGDCDINFS
-253 FALSGLRGGIKDFQI
+253 LSGLRGGIKDFQI

-284 LIGGLQI
+284 LVGGLQI

-324 DQVAAIMVLPNKLP
+324 EQVAAIMVLPNKLP
-338 IVLSDG
+338 IILNDG

-372 DISMLGK
+372 DISVLGK
-379 GKSDPYAIISVGAQQ
+379 GKSDPYAIVSVGAQQ

-405 PKWDYWCEAEV
+405 PKWDYWCEAFIHAESGQQLQFVV
-416 NAILRQE
+416 NDKDTGGDD
-423 IELNLW
+423 EL
-429 DWDPGFPGVQNDD
+429 
-442 FLGRATVE
+442 LGRATVE

-473 VHLRMTW
+473 VHLRLTW
-480 FRLSSNKADL
+480 FTLSADKNDLKA
-490 RTALEETQHL
+490 ALEETQLL

-528 PDPYLVLSVGKK
+528 PDPYMILSVGKK
-540 TEQTSVQMR
+540 TEQTSIQMR

-568 DTFQLK
+568 DTLQLK
-574 VIDQKTG
+574 VVDQKTG
-581 NTIGTLTYILS
+581 NTLGTLMFILS
-592 ALMEK
+592 TLMEK
-597 KNLEIMSQPF
+597 KNLELMSQPF

-612 GPESKILMSLS
+612 GPETKIIMSLS

-629 HQEVEVDGQTGDK
+629 ASDVVDDAVSDK
-642 SPSSETDSGLT
+642 TSTSEGYGGESTLS
-653 RSSSVRAPSLSQSAS
+653 RSSSIRTAPATVAESTTSEPVVAS
-668 QQATSVEA
+668 
-676 AATESGLSHQ
+676 
-686 ASIRKQESRKSNT
+686 SIKKQESRKST
-699 SAIVDQMLIQEEPF
+699 SSGIVDQMSIQEEPF
-713 AVSTVNA
+713 VMSTLNTVMMA
-720 VLMSTPPR
+720 TPPR
-728 SPNLSDG
+728 SPNLSEN

-747 SSAGSAGLG
+747 SSVGSSGLG

-761 TAYSVQRQRLIVI
+761 VAFSVQRQRLLVI
-774 VHKINNIP
+774 IHKISNIP
-782 LKDPNNIP
+782 QKDPTNIP

-816 CDPVFDTTFEYIIS
+816 CDPVFDATFEYVIS
-830 NAELVNSELEVTVCT
+830 NAELISSELEITVCT

-859 LSLND
+859 LTLND
-864 PEISSGQGIRAWYDL
+864 PDIVSPQGVKAWYDL

>member
-1 MSDSPASTEQN
+1 MSDLASTSSDIGGSTVAAVPPSESDNLLDDAN
-12 RSPDSA
+12 RSSNSA
-18 ESSPLLP
+18 E
-25 SSDPKDTANAADITA
+25 
-40 DSMAGASKELNPDS
+40 MAGASKEQS
-54 PTAAAAAAEGAL
+54 
-66 TALEA
+66 LEKVELEKA
-71 SGGNNPKDD
+71 PPSTDHD
-80 SIMSLLY
+80 SIVSMLY
-87 SFAKKVVTVGIIYF
+87 SFTKKVVTVGIIYC

-114 PVILSVARESWRKK
+114 PVILSVARDQWRKK
-128 SDTRR
+128 NETRR
-133 TVAKASALANDKDVI
+133 NVAKASALASDKDVI
-148 LARLHDLPAWVFFPD
+148 LARLGDLPAWVFFPD
-163 VERCEWLNKILKQ
+163 VERCEWLNRILKQ
-176 VWPNANFYAKNLIKE
+176 VWPNANFYAKGLIKD

-198 QAMAGYKLNGFK
+198 QALAGYKLNGFK

-243 LFYAGDCDIS
+243 LFYAGDCDINFS
-253 FALSGLRGGIKDFQI
+253 LSGLRGGIKDFQI

-297 NIDFNLVGVVDLLDM
+297 HIDFNLVGVVDLLDM

-324 DQVAAIMVLPNKLP
+324 EQVAAIMVLPNKLP
-338 IVLSDG
+338 IILNDG
-344 VPALS
+344 VPALT

-372 DISMLGK
+372 DIGVLGK

-416 NAILRQE
+416 NATIGQE
-423 IELNLW
+423 IEFNLW

-480 FRLSSNKADL
+480 FALSTDRNALKA
-490 RTALEETQHL
+490 ALEETQQL

-540 TEQTSVQMR
+540 TEQTTPQMR

-563 GNPDN
+563 NNPDN
-568 DTFQLK
+568 DTLQLK
-574 VIDQKTG
+574 IVDQKTG
-581 NTIGTLTYILS
+581 SSLGTLTYILS
-592 ALMEK
+592 ALLGKPNME
-597 KNLEIMSQPF
+597 LMSQPF
-607 QLQKS
+607 QLLKS

-629 HQEVEVDGQTGDK
+629 SSDK
-642 SPSSETDSGLT
+642 LDDAVSDKTSASEGYGGNSSLS
-653 RSSSVRAPSLSQSAS
+653 RSSSVRTAPTVVPDSTTTDSNASAS
-668 QQATSVEA
+668 
-676 AATESGLSHQ
+676 LK
-686 ASIRKQESRKSNT
+686 KQESRISG
-699 SAIVDQMLIQEEPF
+699 IIDQMSVQDEPF
-713 AVSTVNA
+713 FVSTLNTVMMA
-720 VLMSTPPR
+720 TPPR
-728 SPNLSDG
+728 SPNLSENG
-735 GTELLRRSPSTT
+735 NELLRRSPSTT

-761 TAYSVQRQRLIVI
+761 IAYSVQRQRLLVI
-774 VHKINNIP
+774 IHKINHIP
-782 LKDPNNIP
+782 LKDPSNIP

-801 RSKESKRKTNVVKDN
+801 RTKESKRKTNVVKDN
-816 CDPVFDTTFEYIIS
+816 CDPVFDATFEYIIS
-830 NAELVNSELEVTVCT
+830 NAELVNSELEITVCT

-859 LSLND
+859 IALSD
-864 PEISSGQGIRAWYDL
+864 PDISSSHGLKTWYDL